1 MLQALHEELLCHV
14 DLHPR
19 NIMVKLQPDN
29 SLEVTGIF
37 ARDEAVFA
45 PKFVNCEPSG
55 WLWAYNVD
63 GHVDEDGSLPWP
75 YEVEGANNLPLHQSN
90 KSSSFSSRNVL
101 DLSTRV
107 WRMTSTFDLAGSC
120 SG

>member
-1 MLQALHEELLCHV
+1 
-14 DLHPR
+14 
-19 NIMVKLQPDN
+19 MVKLQPDN

-107 WRMTSTFDLAGSC
+107 WHVEQTHGNPIGFISDNDFEVSTQYVEMGIL
-120 SG
+120 